1 MFLQKML
8 FWFIV
13 MHNIQYH
20 HKERRKHMEKPDI
33 EKMASQLKS
42 TENIRIYKNFIQQ
55 WGNTGTAFAGPG
67 CLYGQCIRE
76 TNITILENDEKMFV
90 FVDNNLCYE
99 ADKSAEIET
108 DIAKGFVEGRYRAK
122 TKYRNVFWEENQK
135 S

>member
-1 MFLQKML
+1 
-8 FWFIV
+8 
-13 MHNIQYH
+13 
-20 HKERRKHMEKPDI
+20 MEKPDI

-55 WGNTGTAFAGPG
+55 WGNTGTAFAIPG
-67 CLYGQCIRE
+67 YLYGQCVTE
-76 TNITILENDEKMFV
+76 TNITILENDKKMFV

-122 TKYRNVFWEENQK
+122 TKYKNVFWEEN
-135 S
+135 